1 LYDSRL
7 VYKIRFY
14 SYVQNYT
21 KVCYMIE
28 ICKWKN
34 NADSPVLL
42 FIDDLANVW
51 VDSNGNGQLDLGE
64 DWGYWKYSKGSS
76 MRFLEEQLLKDFP
89 EIKVTFFVPVGERVG
104 MIKNPTIKS
113 ISKKINSDQ
122 ESIDFFRKVHEH
134 PNYELA
140 YHGTTHGI
148 VGETAKDFIQEWE
161 TFNSLEEAL
170 ERIKEGKEIFKDAVG
185 EYPKGGKYCG
195 YKSNKFSDDSIDQS
209 GFLWWCRYWNR
220 GKLEGDNNGISG
232 NDANPITN
240 FDIKYFG
247 KNNVIDIPSTV
258 NGGLLNGLFPPY
270 SSGIKGIIK
279 KILKPYLLKRKL
291 KQIDF
296 LLNNKLVISIQE
308 HIAPSRD
315 DGQIQTPNIYDDKES
330 LLAIF
335 KYLKDK
341 NVWYC
346 TCTELA
352 NYVRLRDSINI
363 SINTNSSFSFKGNID
378 YNRRNQE
385 ISLYFKDRKNLKIK
399 LPNNQI
405 LTSNKGYINIPVLK
419 GEYELIY

>member
-1 LYDSRL
+1 
-7 VYKIRFY
+7 
-14 SYVQNYT
+14 
-21 KVCYMIE
+21 MIE

-34 NADSPVLL
+34 NADSPVLF

-64 DWGYWKYSKGSS
+64 DWGYWKYSQGSS
-76 MRFLEEQLLKDFP
+76 MRFLEEQLLKQFP
-89 EIKVTFFVPVGERVG
+89 EVKVTFFVPVGERVG

-148 VGETAKDFIQEWE
+148 VGDTAKDFIQEWE
-161 TFNSLEEAL
+161 SYSSLEEAL
-170 ERIKEGKEIFKDAVG
+170 ERIKEGKEIFKETVG

-195 YKSNKFSDDSIDQS
+195 YKSNEFSDDSIDKS

-220 GKLEGDNNGISG
+220 GIIDDPSCDIGG
-232 NDANPITN
+232 NDRNPITN

-258 NGGLLNGLFPPY
+258 NGGLFNDILKPNY
-270 SSGIKGIIK
+270 KSIKGIA
-279 KILKPYLLKRKL
+279 KILLKPFLLKRKL
-291 KQIDF
+291 SQIDY
-296 LLNNKLVISIQE
+296 LLKNNLIISIQE

-315 DGQIQTPNIYDDKES
+315 DGRIQTPNIFSDLDS
-330 LLAIF
+330 LKYIF
-335 KYLKDK
+335 NYLKNK

-346 TCTELA
+346 TGTELA
-352 NYVRLRDSINI
+352 DYVTIRDSIKINVIEENKFVLKKLKDI
-363 SINTNSSFSFKGNID
+363 SRVKNKEITISFNQSSKYKSVNTPLKS
-378 YNRRNQE
+378 E
-385 ISLYFKDRKNLKIK
+385 IEICQGFC
-399 LPNNQI
+399 
-405 LTSNKGYINIPVLK
+405 TIPVEEGIFHLC
-419 GEYELIY
+419 I